1 MVRRVVA
8 RSRLVR
14 LHFARP
20 IRTAQGEF
28 TGRESVLLE
37 LRDADGVAGFG
48 EAAPWPGFGT
58 GTAGEALAAL
68 TGAESLLC
76 EEALLTGAW
85 PAGLDTQLGLASPA
99 RAAVEGAL
107 WDLAARRAGQPLADV
122 LAARVGALHR
132 VGRGAVQ
139 PAVLRHVPT
148 SALLVARDAEALREE
163 AARVRASGHSAAKL
177 KLGAATLADDVARAR
192 AAREGLGAAI
202 RLRGDA
208 NGAWD
213 LSTARAALAALAD
226 FDFDY
231 VEQPLAA
238 DDFEGLAQLH
248 RDAPTRLAA
257 DESVATE
264 AGARRLLAAAAVDVV
279 VLKPATLG
287 GPARALEVA
296 VAARQAGVEVVFS
309 HTFESAVGARH
320 ALHCAAAWGDP
331 SAVHGLCTAGLFV
344 SDVAEPV
351 ACRGGRAELSS
362 APGLGITP

>member
-1 MVRRVVA
+1 VVRLVA
-8 RSRLVR
+8 ARAKLVR
-14 LHFARP
+14 LRFARP
-20 IRTAQGEF
+20 MRTARGEF
-28 TGRESVLLE
+28 TERESVLLE

-68 TGAESLLC
+68 TDAESQLC
-76 EEALLTGAW
+76 GDQLEPGEWPQGLEELRGM
-85 PAGLDTQLGLASPA
+85 PAV

-107 WDLAARRAGQPLADV
+107 WDLAARRAGQPLAD
-122 LAARVGALHR
+122 LFAARVGALHR
-132 VGRGAVQ
+132 RGSGAAQ
-139 PAVLRHVPT
+139 PEALREVPT
-148 SALLVARDAEALREE
+148 SALLVARDADALRVE
-163 AARVRASGHSAAKL
+163 AVHVRESGHRAAKI
-177 KLGAATLADDVARAR
+177 KLGAATLAEDVARVR
-192 AAREGLGAAI
+192 AAREGLGAAV

-213 LSTARAALAALAD
+213 RSTARVALAALAA

-238 DDFEGLAQLH
+238 DDFEGLAQLR
-248 RDAPTRLAA
+248 RDAPMRLAA

-264 AGARRLLAAAAVDVV
+264 AGARRVLETAAVDVV

-287 GPARALEVA
+287 GPARALEIA
-296 VAARQAGVEVVFS
+296 AAARRAGIEVVFT

-351 ACRGGRAELSS
+351 ACRGGGAGLST
-362 APGLGITP
+362 APGIGITP